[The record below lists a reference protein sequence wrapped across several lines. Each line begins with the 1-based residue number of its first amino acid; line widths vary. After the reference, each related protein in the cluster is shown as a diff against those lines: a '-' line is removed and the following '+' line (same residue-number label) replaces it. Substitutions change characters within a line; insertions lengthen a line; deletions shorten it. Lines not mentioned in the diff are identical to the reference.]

1 MGYKVIGK
9 IKNNGKTLGY
19 ELQDTYGN
27 IKAFRN
33 ADIKKMIRSGYN
45 IGGLKLDTLGRL
57 RSIKEIEM
65 YKSENGID
73 IETGS
78 DLIKKSRALVGGFKP
93 RWFTSDIVKFCTTEA
108 YDRLFVIHGI
118 RRTGKTVALRH
129 VALELRKLGIDS
141 RKIYLLTVSKEITFE
156 SLVDVLS
163 RIRNSIVLID
173 EITRV
178 KEVISMLHYLSDTL
192 ILNNRLKIV
201 IAGTDSYV
209 FQLESATTLF
219 GRTIKCRS
227 TILTYKEYLYL
238 FGRTDESYKN
248 YITDGSLYGRGA
260 QTSAKI
266 IESINSTTIANISN
280 TIERNRNFLA
290 NNVLYSDLL
299 RFNKHSISFL
309 VYSILTTV
317 VSPKKSNK
325 LNLAIKVLGK
335 NKARFLI
342 QACNTVRE
350 KMPTCADGIT
360 NMDLEDL
367 ANILSSLDII
377 KIVPN
382 FAEDTISDEQF
393 ERGYRP
399 ITDQEICVMNT
410 GLLYSILDVLTT
422 DDRIIDGSVL
432 ENLVLSQ
439 LYSLN
444 GTQDYAI
451 TNIGYLK
458 YKDNNSIQ
466 HEVDAV
472 VRIRDTKL
480 RHSYTLIEVKH
491 SSSINRDFS
500 KHLRDE
506 ILPENM
512 VNSTLRKIVV
522 YRGKTIKERGIHYV
536 NIEDF
541 LLDTWKFI
549 V

>member
-1 MGYKVIGK
+1 MKYKVIRK
-9 IKNNGKTLGY
+9 IKNNEKTLGY

-45 IGGLKLDTLGRL
+45 ISGLKLDTLGRL

-78 DLIKKSRALVGGFKP
+78 GLIQKSRALVGGFKP
-93 RWFTSDIVKFCTTEA
+93 RWFTSDIVKFCTTES

-129 VALELRKLGIDS
+129 VALELRRLGIDS

-163 RIRNSIVLID
+163 RIKNSIVLID

-192 ILNNRLKIV
+192 ILSNRLKIV
-201 IAGTDSYV
+201 LAGTDSYV
-209 FQLESATTLF
+209 FKLASESSLF

-248 YITDGSLYGRGA
+248 YITDGSLYGKGVKTNEA
-260 QTSAKI
+260 F
-266 IESINSTTIANISN
+266 IEAINSTAIANISN

-299 RFNKHSISFL
+299 RFDKYYISFL

-350 KMPTCADGIT
+350 KMPTYADGIT

-367 ANILSSLDII
+367 AKILSSLDII

-382 FAEDTISDEQF
+382 FAEDTVSDEQF

-399 ITDQEICVMNT
+399 ITDQEICVINT
-410 GLLYSILDVLTT
+410 GLLYSILNVLTT

-444 GTQDYAI
+444 GTQDYTI

-491 SSSINRDFS
+491 SKSVDRNFG
-500 KHLRDE
+500 KHLKNE
-506 ILPENM
+506 TLPKGIANA
-512 VNSTLRKIVV
+512 TLRKMVV
-522 YRGKTIKERGIHYV
+522 YRGKTVVSGGIHYV

>member
-1 MGYKVIGK
+1 MYYRVIRK

-45 IGGLKLDTLGRL
+45 ISGLKLDTLGRL

-201 IAGTDSYV
+201 MAGTDSYV
-209 FQLESATTLF
+209 FQLASATTLF

-227 TILTYKEYLYL
+227 TILTYKEYIYL
-238 FGRTDESYKN
+238 FGRTNESYKN
-248 YITDGSLYGRGA
+248 YITDGSLYGKGVKTNEA
-260 QTSAKI
+260 F
-266 IESINSTTIANISN
+266 IETINSTTIANISN

-299 RFNKHSISFL
+299 RFDKYYISFL

-350 KMPTCADGIT
+350 KMPTYADGIT

-367 ANILSSLDII
+367 AKILSSLDII

-399 ITDQEICVMNT
+399 ITDQEICVINT
-410 GLLYSILDVLTT
+410 GLLYSILNVLNE
-422 DDRIIDGSVL
+422 DASIRDGKVL
-432 ENLVLSQ
+432 ENLVLAQ
-439 LYSLN
+439 LHSLSN
-444 GTQDYAI
+444 TENY
-451 TNIGYLK
+451 TVLNIGYLK
-458 YKDNNSIQ
+458 YKDDEEVQ
-466 HEVDAV
+466 REVDAIIKV
-472 VRIRDTKL
+472 MDNGL
-480 RHSYTLIEVKH
+480 NNYYTLIEVKH
-491 SSSINRDFS
+491 SKSIDRNFG
-500 KHLRDE
+500 KHLRNE
-506 ILPENM
+506 ILPNGI

-522 YRGKTIKERGIHYV
+522 YRGKTIEERGIHYV